1 MSHYILYEKNKKRWN
16 THDQLLKNSRMQQD
30 LKEPEWLQI
39 RASNWGLCNL
49 LSPDKM
55 EEVNPTLK
63 HSPGLQNLMEKRK
76 TAVEAYLRGSSEAL
90 FDDVDSKP
98 AIKKRKS
105 SRASSST
112 YQPSAVPHCLDLDLG
127 IGTLI
132 VMWPARSTDDLHIKY
147 NAEQVQ
153 LFLDYMMEAGVQLEG
168 QRRPYIKKHA

>member
-16 THDQLLKNSRMQQD
+16 INDQLLKNSRMQQD

-63 HSPGLQNLMEKRK
+63 HSPGLQSLVEKRK
-76 TAVEAYLRGSSEAL
+76 TAVEAYLRDSSEAL

-98 AIKKRKS
+98 AIKKRKTG
-105 SRASSST
+105 RASSST
-112 YQPSAVPHCLDLDLG
+112 CQPPAVPHCLDLDLG
-127 IGTLI
+127 IG
-132 VMWPARSTDDLHIKY
+132 S
-147 NAEQVQ
+147 
-153 LFLDYMMEAGVQLEG
+153 
-168 QRRPYIKKHA
+168 